1 MAKNVTSADI
11 FGGMFQ
17 NMSPQYNGANKKEEK
32 QEEQVSEAS
41 VSIMLHRSC
50 LHEFSSFYGHPF
62 RVVEDEKML
71 ELAESIRDIG
81 IVEPLIVRADQ
92 SSPGKYEI
100 IAGHRRNYA
109 AGLAG
114 LTEVPVRI
122 EELDDD
128 AAAEIMVDSN
138 NRREVLLP
146 SEKAWAYRTKAEA
159 RKHQGKRTDLLTEDE
174 LAADSGG
181 IKGIGEKNGDS
192 VSTVKRYIRLT
203 YLIPE
208 FLKLVDEEKLS
219 VGGGYLISFFDNSM
233 QQYLHEYCLEHNMFP
248 DKAQIV
254 AMAEVNSDG
263 KLDKDAVVRIMSKRE
278 SEKKPEKKNFT
289 IRDSQI
295 RKYFPDNATRDY
307 IESVI
312 MELLENWSKEKA

>member
-17 NMSPQYNGANKKEEK
+17 NVPQCGEREKER
-32 QEEQVSEAS
+32 QSGQTM
-41 VSIMLHRSC
+41 IRRDC

-62 RVVEDEKML
+62 RVVEDEKMT
-71 ELAESIRDIG
+71 ELAESIRERG
-81 IVEPLIVRADQ
+81 IVEPLIVRPDKEH
-92 SSPGKYEI
+92 PGQYEI
-100 IAGHRRNYA
+100 ISGHRRNHA

-114 LTEVPVRI
+114 LTEVPARI

-159 RKHQGKRTDLLTEDE
+159 RRHQGKRTDLSGEDA
-174 LAADSGG
+174 AADQGG
-181 IKGIGEKNGDS
+181 MKGIGVKNGDS

-203 YLIPE
+203 YLIPD

-219 VGGGYLISFFDNSM
+219 VGGGYLISFFDQPI
-233 QQYLHEYCLEHNMFP
+233 QQYLNEYCQEHKMLP
-248 DKAQIV
+248 DKAQIA
-254 AMAEVNSDG
+254 AMAEVN
-263 KLDKDAVVRIMSKRE
+263 AVQELNEEAVIRIMSKRE
-278 SEKKPEKKNFT
+278 RAEKPEKRNFT
-289 IRDSQI
+289 ISDSQI
-295 RKYFPDNATRDY
+295 RRYFPEDATKDY
-307 IESVI
+307 IEQVI
-312 MELLENWSKEKA
+312 MDLLEKWSENREYTD